1 MFDLIKWGII
11 VYVIVVVIFY
21 IHIKHSHMSITF
33 EKFNKMLLKCSFMD
47 LVIIKSYILKRT
59 IILFLNSV

>member
-1 MFDLIKWGII
+1 MFDWIKWGII

-21 IHIKHSHMSITF
+21 IRIKHSHTSITF

-47 LVIIKSYILKRT
+47 PVTIKSYIMKRT
-59 IILFLNSV
+59 MILFLNFV